1 MWSHVESQY
10 RAQANSGVIITID
23 EDAMNKAIKNAGNVV
38 FDTEWWVETLPIV
51 LEHWG
56 LRNKR
61 WLDPTTHMPHVHY
74 RLTND
79 RVPTGTTG
87 PLNGEDAVSIP
98 KGTGPL
104 MTRILNAGKSATGPL
119 DSGKLNSG
127 GLSDRLNSDR
137 LKPENLNSGG
147 LSGGLNSGGLSG
159 RLNSGKLRESGS

>member
-1 MWSHVESQY
+1 MSRIMWSHVESQY
-10 RAQANSGVIITID
+10 RAQSNAGVIITID

-38 FDTEWWVETLPIV
+38 FDTEWWVETLPVV

-56 LRNKR
+56 LRTKR
-61 WLDPTTHMPHVHY
+61 WLDPTTHMPHIHY

-87 PLNGEDAVSIP
+87 PLTGEDAVSIP

-104 MTRILNAGKSATGPL
+104 MTRILNAGKSTTGPL
-119 DSGKLNSG
+119 DSSKLNSG

-137 LKPENLNSGG
+137 PNPEN
-147 LSGGLNSGGLSG
+147 LNSGGLSG
-159 RLNSGKLRESGS
+159 RLNSGKLPESGS